1 MPLDSWLQFW
11 NAPQHLY
18 VNPEHADQL
27 YCEIAEELVRA
38 AEIGKGQRCLD
49 FGCGEALGCP
59 VLLARGASVL
69 LCDGAERMRRLARER
84 FGGRPGVTVLDTAG
98 FEAIPLASLDVV
110 AVVSVL
116 QYLRRDEVQRLLDLW
131 HAQLRPGGRL
141 VLGDVISPTV
151 GPLSDAFALLAYC
164 RRHGQLM
171 PAIRSI
177 LATGL
182 SDYRRVRRALGLTTY
197 DEAAIRDL
205 LGSHGFAV
213 TRHERNLGVS
223 QARMTFVG
231 RRIARLSEGRGDR
244 AP

>member
-1 MPLDSWLQFW
+1 LDSWLQFW

-18 VNPEHADQL
+18 VNPEHAAL
-27 YCEIAEELVRA
+27 LSREIAEELVRA
-38 AEIGKGQRCLD
+38 AAIGKGERCLD

-69 LCDGAERMRRLARER
+69 LCDGAERMRRLATAR
-84 FGGRPGVTVLDTAG
+84 FGQRPGVAVLDLAG
-98 FEAIPLASLDVV
+98 FEAIPPASLEVV

-116 QYLRRDEVQRLLDLW
+116 QYLARDELRRLLDRW

-141 VLGDVISPTV
+141 VLGDVIPPGI
-151 GPLSDAFALLAYC
+151 GPLSDSLALLAYC
-164 RRHGQLM
+164 RRHGHLL

-177 LATGL
+177 LATAL
-182 SDYRRVRRALGLTTY
+182 SDYRRVRRALGLTSY
-197 DEAAIRDL
+197 DEVEVRHL
-205 LGSHGFAV
+205 LDSHGFTV
-213 TRHERNLGVS
+213 TRHPRNLGVN

-231 RRIARLSEGRGDR
+231 RRLARSSEGRAGR